1 MCILEVLSFGA
12 KKLNRKLMPITSP
25 EFNMREVSKQC
36 ILLEEHLNQK
46 KTCMDCIKKHMLT
59 VDGLL
64 EETISLDKEHKYTKR
79 LNDWI
84 KECIDIE
91 KDHFNKKK
99 SFEELAQ
106 VVRKFRKPIMYEFF
120 EKVKDFNI

>member
-1 MCILEVLSFGA
+1 
-12 KKLNRKLMPITSP
+12 
-25 EFNMREVSKQC
+25 
-36 ILLEEHLNQK
+36 
-46 KTCMDCIKKHMLT
+46 MLT
-59 VDGLL
+59 VEGLL

-84 KECIDIE
+84 KEWIDIE
-91 KDHFNKKK
+91 KDHVNKKK

-106 VVRKFRKPIMYEFF
+106 VVRKFRKPIIYEFF